1 MFCGVSLC
9 VYMCMPATAR
19 VWRSENNW
27 WLALSGHHAGPR
39 DQTWVVR
46 VESRYLYPA
55 KPSRL
60 SVAVLHL
67 SPFISLGRI
76 QSQRVGRAAF
86 RTLGG
91 KLLETPS

>member
-1 MFCGVSLC
+1 M
-9 VYMCMPATAR
+9 YMCMPATAK

-27 WLALSGHHAGPR
+27 WLALSGHHAVPR

-46 VESRYLYPA
+46 VESGYLYPA